1 MSSLLVPSP
10 VSIPDFQTIMLP
22 LLEFASD
29 GREHTLSEANANL
42 AIHFNLTDAECKE
55 LLPSGKQS
63 RFNNRVGWTS
73 THFKKAGLF
82 VYPSRGKFQI
92 TQRGLDLLTAKPE
105 RINTALLKQFPEYL
119 EFIGTT
125 IKSPALDDCTLNSP
139 SANVEDTPD
148 ESMASAYQELRRNL
162 AQELL
167 ERIKSCSPAF
177 FEQLVIELLVKMGYG
192 GSLADAGKAIGRT
205 GDEGIDGIIKE
216 DRLGLDVIYIQAKR
230 WQNTIGRPDIQQFVG
245 ALAGKG
251 AKKGVFITTSKF
263 SEQAKSYLP
272 ADIKVVLIDGE
283 QLANYAIDVNLG
295 VSVICEYQIKRL
307 DLDYFEG
314 E

>member
-1 MSSLLVPSP
+1 MP
-10 VSIPDFQTIMLP
+10 IPDFQTIMLP
-22 LLEFASD
+22 LLELAGD
-29 GREHTLSEANANL
+29 GREYKLSDAIANL
-42 AIHFNLTDAECKE
+42 ATHFNLTEAERKE
-55 LLPSGKQS
+55 LLPSGKQ
-63 RFNNRVGWTS
+63 RKFDNCVGWAYL
-73 THFKKAGLF
+73 HLKKAELLTQTF
-82 VYPSRGKFQI
+82 RGKFQI
-92 TQRGLDLLTAKPE
+92 TQRGLDVLAQKPPRIDIKYLKRFSEYRAFRGLTASSSDPE
-105 RINTALLKQFPEYL
+105 PNFHPDATL
-119 EFIGTT
+119 T
-125 IKSPALDDCTLNSP
+125 I
-139 SANVEDTPD
+139 EQTPD
-148 ESMASAYQELRRNL
+148 EVMETAYQEIRLNL

-177 FEQLVIELLVKMGYG
+177 FERLVIELLVKMGYG
-192 GSLADAGKAIGRT
+192 GSLADAGKAIGKT

-230 WQNTIGRPDIQQFVG
+230 WQNTVGRPDIQQFVG

-251 AKKGVFITTSKF
+251 AKKGIFITTSKF

-272 ADIKVVLIDGE
+272 ADMKVVLIDGA
-283 QLANYAIDVNLG
+283 QLANYAVDVNLG

>member
-1 MSSLLVPSP
+1 
-10 VSIPDFQTIMLP
+10 MLP
-22 LLEFASD
+22 LLEFVRD
-29 GREHTLSEANANL
+29 GLEHTLADAIEHL
-42 AIHFNLTDAECKE
+42 AIHFKLTDAERKE
-55 LLPSGKQS
+55 LLPSGKQPIVD
-63 RFNNRVGWTS
+63 NRVGWAR
-73 THFKKAGLF
+73 THLKKALLLT
-82 VYPSRGKFQI
+82 YPARGKFQI
-92 TQRGLDLLTAKPE
+92 TQRGLDLLKTKPP
-105 RINTALLKQFPEYL
+105 RIDMALLKQFPEYL
-119 EFIGTT
+119 EFIGTNA
-125 IKSPALDDCTLNSP
+125 KSPDLVDCRLNFSP
-139 SANVEDTPD
+139 PNVEKTPD
-148 ESMASAYQELRRNL
+148 EVMASAYQELRQNL

-177 FEQLVIELLVKMGYG
+177 FERLVIELLVKMGYG

-216 DRLGLDVIYIQAKR
+216 DRLGLDIIYIQAKR
-230 WQNTIGRPDIQQFVG
+230 WQNTVGRPDIQQFVG

-295 VSVICEYQIKRL
+295 VSVISEYQIKRL

>member
-1 MSSLLVPSP
+1 
-10 VSIPDFQTIMLP
+10 MLP

-29 GREHTLSEANANL
+29 GQEHTLSQSIANL
-42 AIHFNLTDAECKE
+42 ATHFNLTAVERKE

-63 RFNNRVGWTS
+63 RFNNRVGWSS

-82 VYPSRGKFQI
+82 SYPSRGKFQI
-92 TQRGLDLLTAKPE
+92 TPRGLDLLKTKPE
-105 RINTALLKQFPEYL
+105 RINTNLLKQFPEYL
-119 EFIGTT
+119 DFISTT
-125 IKSPALDDCTLNSP
+125 IKSPTRADGTLNSLPP
-139 SANVEDTPD
+139 SIEETPD
-148 ESMASAYQELRRNL
+148 EVMASAYQELRQNL
-162 AQELL
+162 VIELL
-167 ERIKSCSPAF
+167 DRIKSCSPAF

-230 WQNTIGRPDIQQFVG
+230 WQNTVGRPDIQQFVG

-272 ADIKVVLIDGE
+272 AEIKVVLIDGE
-283 QLANYAIDVNLG
+283 QLANYALDVNLG

>member
-1 MSSLLVPSP
+1 
-10 VSIPDFQTIMLP
+10 MLP
-22 LLEFASD
+22 LLEFVSD
-29 GREHTLSEANANL
+29 GLEHTLADAIEHL
-42 AIHFNLTDAECKE
+42 AIHFKLTDAERKE
-55 LLPSGKQS
+55 LLPSGKQPIVD
-63 RFNNRVGWTS
+63 NRVGWAR
-73 THFKKAGLF
+73 THLKKALLLT
-82 VYPSRGKFQI
+82 YPARGKFQI
-92 TQRGLDLLTAKPE
+92 TQRGLDLLKTKPP
-105 RINTALLKQFPEYL
+105 RIDMALLKQFPEYL
-119 EFIGTT
+119 EFIGTNA
-125 IKSPALDDCTLNSP
+125 KSPDLVDCRLNFSP
-139 SANVEDTPD
+139 PNVEKTPD
-148 ESMASAYQELRRNL
+148 EVMASAYQELRQNL

-177 FEQLVIELLVKMGYG
+177 FERLVIELLVKMGYG

-216 DRLGLDVIYIQAKR
+216 DRLGLDIIYIQAKR
-230 WQNTIGRPDIQQFVG
+230 WQNTVGRPDIQQFVG

-295 VSVICEYQIKRL
+295 VSVISEYQIKRL

>member
-1 MSSLLVPSP
+1 MP
-10 VSIPDFQTIMLP
+10 I
-22 LLEFASD
+22 
-29 GREHTLSEANANL
+29 RAN
-42 AIHFNLTDAECKE
+42 HFNLTEAERKE

-63 RFNNRVGWTS
+63 RFNNRVGWSCTY
-73 THFKKAGLF
+73 FKKAGLF
-82 VYPSRGKFQI
+82 AYPSRGKFQI
-92 TQRGLDLLTAKPE
+92 TPRGLDLLNTQPE
-105 RINTALLKQFPEYL
+105 RIDTALLKQFPEYL

-125 IKSPALDDCTLNSP
+125 AKSPDLADCTLNSP
-139 SANVEDTPD
+139 PSHVEETPD
-148 ESMASAYQELRRNL
+148 EVMASAYQELRQNL

-177 FEQLVIELLVKMGYG
+177 FGQLVIELLVKMGYG

-251 AKKGVFITTSKF
+251 AKKAVFITTSKF

>member
-1 MSSLLVPSP
+1 MFPDA
-10 VSIPDFQTIMLP
+10 VSIPDFQTVMLP
-22 LLEFASD
+22 LLEFARD
-29 GREHTLSEANANL
+29 GREHTLSEANTNL
-42 AIHFNLTDAECKE
+42 ANHFNLTEAERKE

-63 RFNNRVGWTS
+63 RFNNRVGWSS

-82 VYPSRGKFQI
+82 AYPSRGKFQI
-92 TQRGLDLLTAKPE
+92 TQRGLDLLNTQPE
-105 RINTALLKQFPEYL
+105 RIDTALLKQFPEYL

-125 IKSPALDDCTLNSP
+125 TKSPDLVDCTLNSP
-139 SANVEDTPD
+139 PPSVEETPD
-148 ESMASAYQELRRNL
+148 ELMASAYQELRQNL

-167 ERIKSCSPAF
+167 ERIKSCSPLF

-230 WQNTIGRPDIQQFVG
+230 WQNTVGRPDIQQFVG

-272 ADIKVVLIDGE
+272 ADIKVVLIDGA

-295 VSVICEYQIKRL
+295 VSVISEYQIKRL
-307 DLDYFEG
+307 DLDYFE
-314 E
+314 